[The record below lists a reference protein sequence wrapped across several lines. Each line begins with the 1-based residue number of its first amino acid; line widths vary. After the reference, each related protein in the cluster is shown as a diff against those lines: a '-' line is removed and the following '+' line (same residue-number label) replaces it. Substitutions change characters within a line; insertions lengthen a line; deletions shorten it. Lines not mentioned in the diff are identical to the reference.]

1 MRDESHRFAIAYHRK
16 KRSKGLLTS
25 ILDNADGI
33 GETFQK
39 KLLAHFG
46 SVKAIRAASIEQIR
60 EVRGI
65 GAKKAEAVYSA
76 VHASRE
82 KA

>member
-1 MRDESHRFAIAYHRK
+1 M
-16 KRSKGLLTS
+16 
-25 ILDNADGI
+25 
-33 GETFQK
+33 
-39 KLLAHFG
+39 AHFG

-76 VHASRE
+76 VHASQE